1 MKINEKDM
9 AVLDEDLDL
18 ELTNDFEKDIEKK
31 IKEKIKKKEDNFI
44 YRFGYVNLEKKICL
58 NTMLNDGIPTYVL
71 WDGDKYSLCKEFKTP
86 EGLILKV
93 PPVNESYYRD
103 FYKSIIFPDTIIED
117 LVPSDIIDS
126 KITEF
131 LRTWNSHPDDYYIIA
146 RNYIKFT
153 WIHERFHIRPYL
165 LVFGDYG
172 TGKTEWGTFITGLC
186 QNGLCVADISAPAL
200 ARVLELTGSTI
211 MLDELDK
218 IDNRNDSEKMN
229 TILRNG
235 YLEDGSYIVAEQEGK
250 NFKPSSF
257 KVDQPK
263 VLVKRNMIRDD
274 ALASRVIPFK
284 MTPRDK
290 YIPDT
295 MRRNDESWWHKQRK
309 IEKLAI
315 VNLLLKWRWQNIFL
329 QDNVLIVPGLT
340 ARFNDTLMPL
350 LKMGCKEDRE
360 LMINYMRKQE
370 RAAIDT
376 ASDDQRIQIVRFMYD
391 IVESQRAA
399 NILGTI
405 ASRLAV
411 IDVIDRAKEVL
422 GPDMS
427 EFDFKKAWSPRY
439 IKRTL
444 MDLGF
449 EIEGIRNKNYIKSES
464 IMDLLPRLCEKYN
477 IRAEEPIP
485 VDNSLDKDVDTNMDK
500 NIIDSN
506 KPF

>member
-1 MKINEKDM
+1 MKNPRESTVEEIQNKVVGKV
-9 AVLDEDLDL
+9 A
-18 ELTNDFEKDIEKK
+18 KQK
-31 IKEKIKKKEDNFI
+31 DNFI

-58 NTMLNDGIPTYVL
+58 NTMVNDGVPTYVL
-71 WDGDKYSLCKEFKTP
+71 WDGTNYKLCKEFTTP
-86 EGLILKV
+86 EGMVLKV
-93 PPVNESYYRD
+93 PPINEPYYRD
-103 FYKSIIFPDTIIED
+103 FYKSIVFPDVIIED
-117 LVPSDIIDS
+117 IVPTDIIDE

-131 LRTWNSHPDDYYIIA
+131 LKAWNTHPDDYYIIA

-172 TGKTEWGTFITGLC
+172 TGKTEWGTYITGLC

-235 YLEDGSYIVAEQEGK
+235 YLEDGTYIVAESEGK

-257 KVDQPK
+257 KIDQPK

-290 YIPDT
+290 YIPDE

-309 IEKLAI
+309 LEKLGI

-360 LMINYMRKQE
+360 LMVNYMRKQE

-376 ASDDQRIQIVRFMYD
+376 ASDDQRIQIVRFLFAL
-391 IVESQRAA
+391 VEEQKSA
-399 NILGTI
+399 NILGTL
-405 ASRLAV
+405 ASRLA
-411 IDVIDRAKEVL
+411 IIEIIEKAKEII

-427 EFDFKKAWSPRY
+427 EFDFKKAWNPKY

-449 EIEGIRNKNYIKSES
+449 EIEGIRNKNYVKSES
-464 IMDLLPRLCEKYN
+464 LMDLLPRLCEKYN
-477 IRAEEPIP
+477 IKVEDPIS
-485 VDNSLDKDVDTNMDK
+485 VDNTVDIDIDSNVDKS
-500 NIIDSN
+500 IIDSN
-506 KPF
+506 KGF